1 MDSFFSTSALS
12 LQEIQEQGAILDGEA
27 RPLSRHRTF
36 QHLDIG
42 LILLH
47 NSDTFLLFMN
57 YQLTILGAL
66 CYSNIDALVQTLS

>member
-1 MDSFFSTSALS
+1 MMDSFFSTSALS

-42 LILLH
+42 LILLL
-47 NSDTFLLFMN
+47 NSEYISVVYELPINHLGGSLL
-57 YQLTILGAL
+57 
-66 CYSNIDALVQTLS
+66 